1 MMVQWSR
8 PTRMRAVLCLV
19 YVRLFKGADGGA
31 VVLRGA
37 SEEGE
42 VFFLWLAAMTFFN
55 AVFGF
60 DPVCNGGG

>member
-42 VFFLWLAAMTFFN
+42 VFFFVVGCKDFF
-55 AVFGF
+55 
-60 DPVCNGGG
+60 